1 VNVFA
6 PLSVRVEAPVFVNA
20 NAPPIA
26 PLSVTTLGVVTVTFE
41 ANVPKPLSVNAPL
54 FTESPSV
61 TAPERLKSLAN
72 VRAVAESLE
81 SVVPAAIVKGPV
93 PNPPVFPTRTVP
105 LLTVTPPEN
114 VFAPPNTNVPTPC
127 LVRENPAP
135 EMPPLSVT
143 GFVTGLGIVNPRFDV
158 NVPAPL
164 NVNAPLFVTSP
175 NVTEPPNE
183 YPFATV

>member
-26 PLSVTTLGVVTVTFE
+26 PLNVTTLGVDTVTFE
-41 ANVPKPLSVNAPL
+41 VNVPNPLSVNAPL

-61 TAPERLKSLAN
+61 TAPERLKSLASA
-72 VRAVAESLE
+72 RTAAESLE
-81 SVVPAAIVKGPV
+81 RVVPAAIVKGPV
-93 PNPPVFPTRTVP
+93 PNPVAFPTRTVP
-105 LLTVTPPEN
+105 LLTVTPPVN
-114 VFAPPNTNVPTPC
+114 VFAPPNTNVPTPSF
-127 LVRENPAP
+127 VRENPTP
-135 EMPPLSVT
+135 EMPPLSIT
-143 GFVTGLGIVNPRFDV
+143 GFVTALGIVNPRFDV
-158 NVPAPL
+158 SVPAPL
-164 NVNAPLFVTSP
+164 NVNAPLFATSP